1 MEYLYAYS
9 MRNILFFALLAGSVQ
24 AFAFKLSPM
33 VVSFAP
39 NGSKATQVLTLEN
52 NANEKVPVQVEV
64 FSRTVDSKGEEVR
77 TPTEDFNVY
86 PEQLV
91 LLPNEKRNVRVTYTA
106 GKNDGVEQAFRI
118 VATQV
123 PVEFKD
129 RNAKSQTKKTS
140 LNFLIQYVASAYV
153 TPEGVSPKVVIK
165 DTQLVSSKK
174 IAVTISNEGTAH
186 KVLKAKTLRVLSGKD
201 KLIEVQN
208 PTELDAIN
216 FLAKTERTITFAL
229 PKEIKA
235 DKSAKI
241 TAEFDYLETGD

>member
-1 MEYLYAYS
+1 
-9 MRNILFFALLAGSVQ
+9 MRNILFFSLLVASVNAL
-24 AFAFKLSPM
+24 AFKLSPM
-33 VVSFAP
+33 VVNFAP

-64 FSRTVDSKGEEVR
+64 FTREVDDKGEEVR
-77 TPTEDFNVY
+77 KPTEDFNVY

-106 GKNDGVEQAFRI
+106 GKNAGVEQAYRI

-129 RNAKSQTKKTS
+129 RNAKAQTKKTS

-153 TPEGVSPKVVIK
+153 APDGVFPKVIIK
-165 DTQLVSSKK
+165 DSNLVSSKK
-174 IAVTISNEGTAH
+174 LAVTIANEGSAH
-186 KVLKAKTLRVLSGKD
+186 KVLKAKTLRVLAGKD
-201 KLIEVQN
+201 KLIEVTN
-208 PTELDAIN
+208 PTELDAVN
-216 FLAKTERTITFAL
+216 FLAKTERTITFTL
-229 PKEIKA
+229 PKEVKV
-235 DKSAKI
+235 DKSTKI

>member
-1 MEYLYAYS
+1 MK
-9 MRNILFFALLAGSVQ
+9 NIFFFALLVGSVN

-33 VVSFAP
+33 VVSFSP

-64 FSRTVDSKGEEVR
+64 FTREIDSKGEEVR
-77 TPTEDFNVY
+77 KPTEDFNVY

-106 GKNDGVEQAFRI
+106 GKSAGVEQAYRI

-129 RNAKSQTKKTS
+129 RNAKAQAKKTS

-153 TPEGVSPKVVIK
+153 TPDGIYPKVIIK
-165 DTQLVSSKK
+165 DAQLVSSKK
-174 IAVTISNEGTAH
+174 LAVTIANEGAAH
-186 KVLKAKTLRVLSGKD
+186 KILKAKTLRVLSGKD
-201 KLIEVQN
+201 KLIEV
-208 PTELDAIN
+208 PAPVELDAVN
-216 FLAKTERTITFAL
+216 FLAKTERTITFTL
-229 PKEIKA
+229 PKEVKA

>member
-1 MEYLYAYS
+1 
-9 MRNILFFALLAGSVQ
+9 MRNILFFSLLVASVNAL
-24 AFAFKLSPM
+24 AFKLSPM
-33 VVSFAP
+33 VVNFAP

-64 FSRTVDSKGEEVR
+64 FTREVDSKGEEVR
-77 TPTEDFNVY
+77 KPTEDFNVY

-106 GKNDGVEQAFRI
+106 GKNAGVEQAYRI

-129 RNAKSQTKKTS
+129 RNAKAQTKKTS

-153 TPEGVSPKVVIK
+153 APDGVFPKVIIK
-165 DTQLVSSKK
+165 DTQLVSGKK
-174 IAVTISNEGTAH
+174 LAVTIVNEGSAH

-201 KLIEVQN
+201 KLIEV
-208 PTELDAIN
+208 PTPAELDAVN
-216 FLAKTERTITFAL
+216 FLAKTERTITFTL
-229 PKEIKA
+229 PKEVKV

>member
-1 MEYLYAYS
+1 MK
-9 MRNILFFALLAGSVQ
+9 NVLFFALLVSSVK

-33 VVSFAP
+33 VVSFAAS
-39 NGSKATQVLTLEN
+39 GSKATQVLTLEN

-64 FSRTVDSKGEEVR
+64 FTREIDSKGEEVR
-77 TPTEDFNVY
+77 KPTEDFNVY

-106 GKNDGVEQAFRI
+106 GKNLSSEQAFRI

-129 RNAKSQTKKTS
+129 RNAKAQTKKTS

-153 TPEGVSPKVVIK
+153 ASDGVFPKVVIK
-165 DTQLVSSKK
+165 DAQLVSSKK
-174 IAVTISNEGTAH
+174 LAVTIANEGSAH

-201 KLIEVQN
+201 KLIEV
-208 PTELDAIN
+208 PTPVELDAVN
-216 FLAKTERTITFAL
+216 FLAKTERTITFTL
-229 PKEIKA
+229 PEEVKVDKA
-235 DKSAKI
+235 AKI